1 MPPKIRELKAALMR
15 AGFVKRPAKGS
26 HLHWVHPDIP
36 RTDVTIA
43 GHDGDDAQ
51 DYQIK
56 QVQAV
61 LKKVGGS
68 L

>member
-1 MPPKIRELKAALMR
+1 MPMKVRELKAALAK

-26 HLHWVHPDIP
+26 HLHWVHPDVP
-36 RTDVTIA
+36 GTDVTIA

-51 DYQIK
+51 YYQIK
-56 QVQAV
+56 QVKTA
-61 LKKVGGS
+61 LKKAGGT